1 MKKMA
6 ISLDHYS
13 ENERIFAKQVSNWLH
28 ESLNAPFLTV
38 FLNPRQQE
46 ILSEMA
52 AQAHISVIFDGGY
65 AQAENKRAIISL
77 EDERKADFK
86 IALLQIDYPAKY
98 FQLHHSTILGS
109 LIHQGIAYERLGDV
123 IFEKENW
130 QLLVDSTLAAFIVQN
145 VTRAGAKKI
154 AFRQIDAAQMLDPQS
169 DEQEKEIIV
178 SSQRIDLLIS
188 QNYHFSRAHARD
200 LIESG
205 AIMINWFENDNAS
218 YLAKIGDVISTHG
231 YGRIRLIETRGTT
244 NRNKIRLKIGFFGK
258 N

>member
-1 MKKMA
+1 
-6 ISLDHYS
+6 
-13 ENERIFAKQVSNWLH
+13 
-28 ESLNAPFLTV
+28 
-38 FLNPRQQE
+38 
-46 ILSEMA
+46 
-52 AQAHISVIFDGGY
+52 
-65 AQAENKRAIISL
+65 
-77 EDERKADFK
+77 
-86 IALLQIDYPAKY
+86 
-98 FQLHHSTILGS
+98 
-109 LIHQGIAYERLGDV
+109 
-123 IFEKENW
+123 
-130 QLLVDSTLAAFIVQN
+130 
-145 VTRAGAKKI
+145 
-154 AFRQIDAAQMLDPQS
+154 MLDPQS